1 MHPTVVAPDNQ
12 RRLGLPY
19 CVTPYITFRRGTGIL
34 TGCPSPTAFALS
46 LGPALP
52 WEDNPSPGNLGFSAE
67 TILTSLYA
75 THTDIR
81 TSDTSTGPHDP
92 ASQAYGTLP
101 YHSRLRA
108 SPSLRYTTLAPLHF
122 RRTTTRPVS
131 YYALFKGWLL
141 LSQPPGCLGSRTSF
155 TT

>member
-101 YHSRLRA
+101 YHS
-108 SPSLRYTTLAPLHF
+108 
-122 RRTTTRPVS
+122 
-131 YYALFKGWLL
+131 
-141 LSQPPGCLGSRTSF
+141 Q
-155 TT
+155 